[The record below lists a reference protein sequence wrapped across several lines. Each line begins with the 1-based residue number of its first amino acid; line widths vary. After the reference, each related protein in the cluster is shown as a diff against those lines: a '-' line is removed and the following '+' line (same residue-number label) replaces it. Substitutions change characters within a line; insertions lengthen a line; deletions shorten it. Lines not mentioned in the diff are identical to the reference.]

1 MTALTAGVLAWA
13 LIHLMPAL
21 APALRTNLVARLG
34 ENSYRG
40 LFALAI
46 VVSVVLMVVG
56 WRSAPLSVVYVPPVQ
71 AGYLG
76 FVLTI
81 VAFVLIGAAHYPTRI
96 KRVLRHPMLCGIAL
110 WAASHLLQSGTT
122 RALVLFGGLGIWA
135 LIEIPL
141 INRRDGAYKKPEP
154 PAIGR
159 ELRGLMISGVIV
171 AAVLLAHPY
180 IAGVSPFPR

>member
-1 MTALTAGVLAWA
+1 MTVLTAGVLAWA

-21 APALRTNLVARLG
+21 SPALRANLVGRMAEG
-34 ENSYRG
+34 PYRG

-46 VVSVVLMVVG
+46 VASVVLMVVG
-56 WRSAPLSVVYVPPVQ
+56 WRSAPLTVVYVAPVQ

-81 VAFVLIGAAHYPTRI
+81 LAFFLIGAAHYPTRI

-122 RALVLFGGLGIWA
+122 RALVLFGGLGVWA

-141 INRRDGAYKKPEP
+141 INRREGAYEKPVA
-154 PAIGR
+154 PALSR
-159 ELRGLMISGVIV
+159 EWRGLLISGAIV
-171 AAVLLAHPY
+171 VAVLLAHPY